1 MMMNTYTSK
10 EISEKTAI
18 SIPTLRYYEQIGL
31 LDRVDRAMNGHRRY
45 SDDDVRRIDFLKRLR
60 ATGMSISEMHQYV
73 ELYRAGDSTLSERL
87 VILEAHR
94 RAIQAQIDI
103 LADTVTFLD
112 MKIARYRQ
120 QQQHLL
126 EQDNF
131 ISEQHAMEQNV

>member
-1 MMMNTYTSK
+1 MNIYTSK

-31 LDRVDRAMNGHRRY
+31 LDRVERAINGHRRY

-60 ATGMSISEMHQYV
+60 ATGMSISEMHHYV

-94 RAIQAQIDI
+94 RAIQAQMDT

-120 QQQHLL
+120 QQHDI
-126 EQDNF
+126 EQDDF
-131 ISEQHAMEQNV
+131 ISKWNTMEQNV